1 MEREDKIQ
9 VILHDAYGSDVL
21 DLCKVAIEA
30 ATFGMEV
37 DIQIIKKID
46 EEVVDNNAN
55 YVLYL
60 ESSCIVGEDVIRS
73 VRYFMEEHPNAT
85 DIGVKLIDGHG
96 CFARESRRAPETGWD
111 RFCIRTGLSA
121 RYPDSLLFNKSYLPQ
136 FNENRSCIVPIVD
149 GGFLLCSNQPENLTY
164 YLPERALTLSPRFPR
179 KTKNKHQRLQIIS
192 FENSLEEVKA
202 AMVKTIPG
210 FEFVNHWNMGEKRV
224 MDAISRINQ
233 MKGFTDITF
242 CYPDVR
248 FEQMWL
254 FMDKMP
260 NKSTHYYI
268 YNKKSGRLLSL
279 GKNYDS
285 ASK

>member
-9 VILHDAYGSDVL
+9 IILHDAYGNDVL
-21 DLCKVAIEA
+21 ELCKIALEA
-30 ATFGMEV
+30 STFGMEV
-37 DIQIIKKID
+37 DMQIIKKID

-55 YVLYL
+55 YILYL
-60 ESSCIVGEDVIRS
+60 ESCCIVGEDVIRS
-73 VRYFMEEHPNAT
+73 VRYFMEQHPEAT

-96 CFARESRRAPETGWD
+96 CFARESKRAPETGWD

-121 RYPDSLLFNKSYLPQ
+121 RYPDSSLFNKSYLPQ
-136 FNENRSCIVPIVD
+136 LSENKSHVVPAVD

-164 YLPERALTLSPRFPR
+164 YLPERTLTLSARFR
-179 KTKNKHQRLQIIS
+179 HKSKNKHQRLQIIS
-192 FENSLEEVKA
+192 WENSFDEVKA
-202 AMVKTIPG
+202 ATTKAIPG
-210 FEFVNHWNMGEKRV
+210 FEFVNHWNIGEKRV

-233 MKGFTDITF
+233 MKGFTDIAF

-268 YNKKSGRLLSL
+268 YNKKNGQLLPLSG
-279 GKNYDS
+279 NYETT
-285 ASK
+285 SK